1 LSIPISSCGPETLK
15 RKRLPA
21 EKRLKWG
28 KIGDGREKS
37 G

>member
-1 LSIPISSCGPETLK
+1 MRSRNVKTKAPL
-15 RKRLPA
+15 A
-21 EKRLKWG
+21 EKKLKWG